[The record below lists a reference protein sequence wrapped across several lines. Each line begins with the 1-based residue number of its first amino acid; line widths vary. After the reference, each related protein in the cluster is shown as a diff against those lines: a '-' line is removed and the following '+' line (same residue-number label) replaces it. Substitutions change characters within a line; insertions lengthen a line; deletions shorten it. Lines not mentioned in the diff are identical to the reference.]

1 MIQIVSSVRKDMLVF
16 RRYWLKLIAYFDEIY
31 KSVKSDRSL
40 QLFVVHIVFLFCAD
54 GAFLVVWGEV
64 FLDLIRADVSFV
76 WYGLIWF
83 TLPSVFV
90 AWVDSRSYRF
100 YLILL
105 QLSLVSFF
113 ILCFEA
119 AYIFIRQ
126 SPKIVNGQQVDEVIS
141 ADSSY
146 IALCLI
152 LVGLGVMIGYCL
164 SERMFKLS
172 CQMIVG
178 ILAIVGILLP
188 DILTSYRVVKLLL
201 SECVDT
207 STCGDGGV
215 LSSLSL
221 IESTLAAAALAM
233 LFILSSIL
241 VPVYAQRYFRKNADL
256 ADESHLSSGNSHNL
270 MECNGGSVSAVSL
283 VVSDEHT
290 SRQDAA
296 LRLSGSADD
305 VSGLEGLSS
314 DSGGAVSKQLM
325 TAAVSGVVA
334 GVCFS
339 VASRLFGR
347 R

>member
-1 MIQIVSSVRKDMLVF
+1 MLVF

-113 ILCFEA
+113 ILCFES

-164 SERMFKLS
+164 SERLFKLS

>member
-1 MIQIVSSVRKDMLVF
+1 M
-16 RRYWLKLIAYFDEIY
+16 RRA
-31 KSVKSDRSL
+31 
-40 QLFVVHIVFLFCAD
+40 
-54 GAFLVVWGEV
+54 
-64 FLDLIRADVSFV
+64 
-76 WYGLIWF
+76 

-152 LVGLGVMIGYCL
+152 LVGLGVMIGYCS
-164 SERMFKLS
+164 SERIFKLS

-221 IESTLAAAALAM
+221 IESTLAAAAALAM

-305 VSGLEGLSS
+305 VSGLDGPSS
-314 DSGGAVSKQLM
+314 DSGIATPKQLM
-325 TAAVSGVVA
+325 GAAVSGLVA
-334 GVCFS
+334 GACFS
-339 VASRLFGR
+339 VVSRLFGR

>member
-1 MIQIVSSVRKDMLVF
+1 MLVF
-16 RRYWLKLIAYFDEIY
+16 RRYWLKLIAYFGEIC

-40 QLFVVHIVFLFCAD
+40 QLFVVLIVLLFCAD
-54 GAFLVVWGEV
+54 GVFLVVWGEV
-64 FLDLIRADVSFV
+64 FLDLIRADVPFV

-105 QLSLVSFF
+105 QLLLVSFF

-126 SPKIVNGQQVDEVIS
+126 SPKTVNGQQVDEVIS

-152 LVGLGVMIGYCL
+152 LVGLGVMIGYCA

-188 DILTSYRVVKLLL
+188 DILSSYRVVKVLL

-221 IESTLAAAALAM
+221 IETTLAAAAALAM
-233 LFILSSIL
+233 LFILSSFL
-241 VPVYAQRYFRKNADL
+241 VPVYAQRYSRKNADL

-270 MECNGGSVSAVSL
+270 MELNGGSVSTASL
-283 VVSDEHT
+283 VVSDEHA
-290 SRQDAA
+290 SRQGAA

-305 VSGLEGLSS
+305 VSGLEGPSS